1 VIDPFNTGVGALLGG
16 CGAALSSRG
25 DAFYHDALRPLAP
38 DLRSGATDRA
48 ETARYGWGVSY
59 RFMAWAGL
67 PFSLLSGAVVSF
79 LIFLP
84 ADIIGLRLRSRT
96 WAVLVA
102 AVAAAA
108 VFALV
113 ETLHSALGS
122 LHVDIVAAT
131 RFLVAPILWLYP
143 TLPFVAALKL
153 REPWRGAA
161 GVATVEITI
170 MAALALAGADHAVA
184 PAGAVG
190 GLLALLAIHLTV
202 LNPDP
207 KVDGTRPGPEVRRVR
222 IRNALRLLMVV
233 GAAVA
238 LLAHAHRLAG
248 EPMAAMLI
256 GDGKAFDAAAVA
268 LLTAV
273 AFFPLVA
280 LSSTAADSYATQG
293 TPDWIPAA
301 GYIAPAAG
309 PAAIGGAALMAIEA
323 LGAQRAVGLLL
334 RRPAISR
341 IAGAMREAL
350 GDVTLLA
357 LLIGGFWMAAELGG
371 GIGVAAVGAAWF
383 ANEQSGS
390 PVTRFAV
397 APSAAILVGLGAN
410 LWHVIA

>member
-1 VIDPFNTGVGALLGG
+1 VIDAFDTGVGALLGG
-16 CGAALSSRG
+16 CSAALSNRG

-38 DLRSGATDRA
+38 DLRRGATDRS
-48 ETARYGWGVSY
+48 EMARYGWGVSH
-59 RFMAWAGL
+59 RFMAWFGL
-67 PFSLLSGAVVSF
+67 PFSLLSGAVISH

-84 ADIIGLRLRSRT
+84 ADIIGVRLRPRGL
-96 WAVLVA
+96 AVIAA
-102 AVAAAA
+102 AVVAAA

-113 ETLHSALGS
+113 ELLHSALGS
-122 LHVDIVAAT
+122 LTIDVIGAT
-131 RFLVAPILWLYP
+131 RLLVQPILWLYP

-153 REPWRGAA
+153 REPWRGAVC
-161 GVATVEITI
+161 VAALEIVI
-170 MAALALAGADHAVA
+170 MAVLGLTGAGHAVA

-190 GLLALLAIHLTV
+190 GLLTLIALHLTV
-202 LNPDP
+202 LNTDA
-207 KVDGTRPGPEVRRVR
+207 KLDGMKAGPEAKPVR
-222 IRNALRLLMVV
+222 IRNALRLLLVV
-233 GAAVA
+233 GASVA

-248 EPMAAMLI
+248 EPLAAMLI
-256 GDGKAFDAAAVA
+256 GDGKAVDAAAVA

-293 TPDWIPAA
+293 TPDWIPAL

-309 PAAIGGAALMAIEA
+309 PAAVGGAALMAIEA
-323 LGAQRAVGLLL
+323 LGAQRSVALLL

-357 LLIGGFWMAAELGG
+357 LLIGGFWMAALLGG
-371 GIGVAAVGAAWF
+371 GVGVAVVGVAWF
-383 ANEQSGS
+383 LNEQSGS
-390 PVTRFAV
+390 PVTRLAV

-410 LWHVIA
+410 LWHVIS